1 VTRIHGFT
9 VVELLLAMAMTLAI
23 MAAGLALAQ
32 PAQAALGVQLESI
45 DVTQRLRAAVDS
57 LTRDILMAGSGLP
70 PGVPAV
76 NAYQP
81 GSSESGLTVRYVP
94 AGGGVMITR
103 SYYVRIDSGTN
114 LSELRRSDGSTD
126 VPVVDHIASAVFTC
140 FDESAV
146 GVPSCGEAERIRRV
160 RIALRVEGVM
170 RHTRRSD
177 TMLRVPAVDV
187 VVDIAP
193 RALPGGW

>member
-1 VTRIHGFT
+1 VTRIRGFT

-70 PGVPAV
+70 PGVPAM

-81 GSSESGLTVRYVP
+81 GSPESGLTVRYVP
-94 AGGGVMITR
+94 VEGGGMVTR
-103 SYYVRIDSGTN
+103 SYYARTDSDTN

-126 VPVVDHIASAVFTC
+126 LPVVDHIASAAFTC
-140 FDESAV
+140 FDESAA

-170 RHTRRSD
+170 RHTRRPD

-193 RALPGGW
+193 RALQGGW